1 MHTSKPKDHHNGKK
15 NKKSSNKNR
24 NGNKNKHGG
33 NHKNQHKSTFGS
45 SFGSGSTSFGGNTFG
60 GSSSFGSF
68 GSSYNNNNN
77 DDYSPS
83 SSANSHS
90 YSGISMPSYTHE
102 FSVSNSDQKEVYF
115 NPSSLSS
122 SGPNHQHVH
131 THQTH
136 YESEPFRY
144 PSSAVHD
151 GDSEYVGHASTQNSE
166 YNWSPSVTDFG
177 SSSSAFN
184 LPTQYSQNSHFTGA
198 ESSQAP
204 VGPIGP
210 VFRPPRKNPP
220 APFHGGGKKGS
231 HGAPRAGPRRPRNN
245 QGESFRGSAPSSKM
259 AGHHHHHNRP
269 EGGLR
274 ASASNNKGLVHHSRP
289 RPQMATSATEQQ
301 LETVMLPPA
310 TTAGVKKN

>member
-68 GSSYNNNNN
+68 GSSYNNNN

-115 NPSSLSS
+115 NPSSQSS

-220 APFHGGGKKGS
+220 APFHGGGGKKGS